1 MEVKQ
6 KIEKIIGSFDNR
18 AEVVSNLDKLF
29 KNNHLKLI
37 EEISGSLDKRSPD
50 YNRIVN
56 RLLGLKMKITK

>member
-29 KNNHLKLI
+29 KNNHLQLI
-37 EEISGSLDKRSPD
+37 EEISGSLDKKSPD